1 MLAIRSNLIGSLIL
15 MKAVMRRMF
24 PIKDARQSEDMY
36 YYMVTDLG
44 LSTKKRSF
52 E

>member
-1 MLAIRSNLIGSLIL
+1 MLAIRSNLIGSLNL

-24 PIKDARQSEDMY
+24 TIKDANRANTCTIMI
-36 YYMVTDLG
+36 TDLG